1 MANDTR
7 ARRNF
12 RRIDPVAVHETIVKL
27 EARIAAYFPES
38 GLRRVVQTLIDV
50 SGDAAR
56 RIRVIRRRSVVR
68 RALAWLL
75 SALIVAILAS
85 IPLMLRPGKVETLA
99 EGVGVLEAAL
109 SAAFFIGAS
118 LIFLLT
124 WDSRMRHART
134 MEAVHELRALAHVV
148 DMHQLTK
155 DPPML
160 LGTDGAAPAP
170 AEARAGAATEPP
182 PSPSSPLPSPG
193 SPALPGRRYTPFE
206 LQRYLDYCSEMLA
219 LISKVG
225 VLYVQDSTDP
235 ATIAIV
241 DEIEDL
247 TNGLS
252 RKCWQKIIL
261 IQRHGPP
268 GLGPPPSL
276 EPARVPPQTVAT
288 S

>member
-1 MANDTR
+1 MANEKRPR
-7 ARRNF
+7 ATY
-12 RRIDPVAVHETIVKL
+12 RRIDATAVHETIVKL

-38 GLRRVVQTLIDV
+38 GLRRVGQDLIDV
-50 SGDAAR
+50 SRDTR
-56 RIRVIRRRSVVR
+56 QRIRLIRRRSIVR
-68 RALAWLL
+68 RMLAWLL
-75 SALIVAILAS
+75 SALIIVILAS

-118 LIFLLT
+118 LLFLLT
-124 WDSRMRHART
+124 WDSRMRHNRT
-134 MEAVHELRALAHVV
+134 IEAVHELRALAHVV

-160 LGTDGAAPAP
+160 LGNDGSSF
-170 AEARAGAATEPP
+170 GKSPP
-182 PSPSSPLPSPG
+182 PATPP
-193 SPALPGRRYTPFE
+193 RTYTPFE

-219 LISKVG
+219 LISKIG
-225 VLYVQDSTDP
+225 VLYVQDSTDA
-235 ATIAIV
+235 ATIAVV

-261 IQRHGPP
+261 IQRG
-268 GLGPPPSL
+268 GADLGPPPSL

-288 S
+288 

>member
-1 MANDTR
+1 MANDPR
-7 ARRNF
+7 ARRSF
-12 RRIDPVAVHETIVKL
+12 RRIDAALVHDTIVKL

-38 GLRRVVQTLIDV
+38 GLRRVAQDLIAV
-50 SGDAAR
+50 SADTTR
-56 RIRVIRRRSVVR
+56 RIRVIRRRSVLR
-68 RALAWLL
+68 RMLAWLL
-75 SALIVAILAS
+75 SALIVTILTAI
-85 IPLMLRPGKVETLA
+85 PFMLRPGKVETLA
-99 EGVGVLEAAL
+99 EAVGVIEAAL

-118 LIFLLT
+118 LLFLLT
-124 WDSRMRHART
+124 WESRMRHNRT
-134 MEAVHELRALAHVV
+134 IEAVHELRALAHVV

-160 LGTDGAAPAP
+160 LGNETASAPPAAA
-170 AEARAGAATEPP
+170 AATAPP
-182 PSPSSPLPSPG
+182 VT
-193 SPALPGRRYTPFE
+193 PARTYTPFE

-219 LISKVG
+219 LISKIG
-225 VLYVQDSTDP
+225 VLYVQDTTDA
-235 ATIAIV
+235 ATIAVV

-247 TNGLS
+247 TNSLS

-261 IQRHGPP
+261 IQRQGPP